1 MILLSGRFTRFVILA
16 NLLAWPVAY
25 MIIRK
30 YMQMYVYKISL
41 PVWIF
46 LLTALGVYLVALLT
60 IGLQSYKAGITNPG
74 DTLRHE

>member
-1 MILLSGRFTRFVILA
+1 MLLLSGRFTRYVILA

-25 MIIRK
+25 IIIRK
-30 YMQMYVYKISL
+30 YMQMYAYRISL

-60 IGLQSYKAGITNPG
+60 IGFQSYRAGNTNPG
-74 DTLRHE
+74 DSLRHE